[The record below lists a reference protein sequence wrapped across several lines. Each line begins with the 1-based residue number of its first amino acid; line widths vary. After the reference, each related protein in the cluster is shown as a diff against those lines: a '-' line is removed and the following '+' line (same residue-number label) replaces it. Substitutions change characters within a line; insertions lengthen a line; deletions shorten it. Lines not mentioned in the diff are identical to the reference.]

1 MLISQVDNPDE
12 ADIKID
18 FGGGDHGDKY
28 PFSGPG
34 GVLAHGFYPRKGD
47 VSDCIRNFIRRLNKL
62 LFVYQFKDI
71 LPSSFKSW
79 TFLSLV
85 GC

>member
-1 MLISQVDNPDE
+1 MTILLHNCHVEKKTNDNLIFFSLILQVDNPDE

-47 VSDCIRNFIRRLNKL
+47 VSD
-62 LFVYQFKDI
+62 
-71 LPSSFKSW
+71 
-79 TFLSLV
+79 
-85 GC
+85 

>member
-1 MLISQVDNPDE
+1 MLILQVDNPDE

-47 VSDCIRNFIRRLNKL
+47 VSDFLINFIR
-62 LFVYQFKDI
+62 
-71 LPSSFKSW
+71 
-79 TFLSLV
+79 
-85 GC
+85 